1 MNELLIPEDLLQLEK
16 LKIEIELNDE
26 NISFLGIIGIDTN
39 ELMLS
44 FNDFFTQYNNIYS
57 YIPSSDDIF
66 NEILNLNK
74 KDKFILINLFDY
86 KKSDFIQKLLF
97 FRDFIS
103 DYDLKLFFILNKSH
117 YNLIIKNAI
126 DFYNVATFSY
136 LFNTYK
142 AKIDTKFDRAELD
155 KSINEYQIQRQNL
168 NKKQKINFLYEIGNK
183 CNGYGDHALGLKY
196 LLMAL
201 PIAQKVNDTEYI
213 FNIKYLLGCC
223 YSGMAMYNVA
233 LKYYY
238 EVLTF
243 YRKNKNMLMYKT
255 TLDNL
260 IFLYYDIGDY
270 DKALDYIKKI
280 ENDILLS
287 KATENKLSILK
298 NKLIIFEAMEQIE
311 NDKLFEE
318 AFLLAEETKQEEV
331 LSVLYQ
337 LYGNYLIKKNLY
349 LAALEAYNKALEIHK
364 NRNEIFMQFA
374 IYDKIGRVYLNLND
388 FKKAF
393 IYCNAAYDYFKQNN
407 NKLNTYYALKS
418 FCSYYL
424 SLEEYEKC
432 LEKAYEA
439 IAIAKDFSNK
449 ELLFDIYIYVNQ
461 IRIKI
466 KEFDL
471 ALDIL
476 DKANKLNIKKDIN
489 LFHLYLRYADTYCNL
504 KDIKLSNQY
513 LLKAQNFSKSL
524 NEVNR
529 VYMLETKAEILVLE
543 NKYDE
548 ALLEFNK
555 ILHASEKINN
565 LDRIISI
572 EVNLAYL
579 YKKMKNFKLSKRFF
593 SEAIMKLQ
601 IINTDSKK
609 INQYKEEINSMKT
622 V

>member
-337 LYGNYLIKKNLY
+337 LYGSYLIKKNLY

-374 IYDKIGRVYLNLND
+374 IYDKI
-388 FKKAF
+388 
-393 IYCNAAYDYFKQNN
+393 Q
-407 NKLNTYYALKS
+407 T
-418 FCSYYL
+418 
-424 SLEEYEKC
+424 
-432 LEKAYEA
+432 
-439 IAIAKDFSNK
+439 
-449 ELLFDIYIYVNQ
+449 Q
-461 IRIKI
+461 
-466 KEFDL
+466 
-471 ALDIL
+471 
-476 DKANKLNIKKDIN
+476 
-489 LFHLYLRYADTYCNL
+489 
-504 KDIKLSNQY
+504 
-513 LLKAQNFSKSL
+513 
-524 NEVNR
+524 NR
-529 VYMLETKAEILVLE
+529 VTCA
-543 NKYDE
+543 
-548 ALLEFNK
+548 
-555 ILHASEKINN
+555 
-565 LDRIISI
+565 
-572 EVNLAYL
+572 
-579 YKKMKNFKLSKRFF
+579 
-593 SEAIMKLQ
+593 
-601 IINTDSKK
+601 
-609 INQYKEEINSMKT
+609 
-622 V
+622 